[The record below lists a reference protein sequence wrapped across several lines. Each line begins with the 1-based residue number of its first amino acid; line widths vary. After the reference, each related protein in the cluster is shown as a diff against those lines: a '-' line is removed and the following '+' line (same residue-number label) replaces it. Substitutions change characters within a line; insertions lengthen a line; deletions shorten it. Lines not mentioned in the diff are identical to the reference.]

1 MPLASSSTIAIRYVL
16 FAVIATLANLAAQEA
31 VVRLAPP
38 ATLALSIAAG
48 TAVGFAVKYVLDKK
62 WIFFDRFTSHREEA
76 RKLSLYGLF
85 SVVTTLVFWGFEVA
99 FWAIWRTDVAKYA
112 GAVLGLAIGYVAKFI
127 LDGAFTFR
135 ERSA

>member
-1 MPLASSSTIAIRYVL
+1 MPLAPPSTIVIRYVL
-16 FAVIATLANLAAQEA
+16 FAVIATLATLAAQEA

-38 ATLALSIAAG
+38 AALALSIAAG

-85 SVVTTLVFWGFEVA
+85 SIVTTLVFWGFEVA
-99 FWAIWRTDVAKYA
+99 FWTIWRTDVAKYA
-112 GAVLGLAIGYVAKFI
+112 GAVLGLAIGYVAKFM

-135 ERSA
+135 ERNA

>member
-1 MPLASSSTIAIRYVL
+1 MPLAPPSTIAIRYVL

-38 ATLALSIAAG
+38 LALSIAAG
-48 TAVGFAVKYVLDKK
+48 TAVGFAVKYLLDRK

-76 RKLSLYGLF
+76 RKLSFYGLF
-85 SVVTTLVFWGFEVA
+85 SIVTTLVFWGFEVA
-99 FWAIWRTDVAKYA
+99 FWTIWRTDVAKYA
-112 GAVLGLAIGYVAKFI
+112 GAVLGLAIGYVAKFM